1 MQALQA
7 RRGQKEQQEQQE
19 QERQDNEQQQGES
32 GESLPRMETA
42 SPYDRLCPC
51 AAATRPAPGGLSWE
65 RLGRLA
71 LLVNSSE
78 ILTKSLPEASR
89 DLPELILE
97 LLGLI
102 LGLLGLTLGLLGRSW
117 GSPGAPGS
125 LWGASWGLQKGSQS
139 PSRRLPSQKLDFR
152 SILDAIWA
160 PFFDPPDLEK
170 QGFRVEGVAFFEKSR
185 GSRKSPKNTS
195 RRKPDYH
202 GTGSARGERA

>member
-1 MQALQA
+1 MFEKQKQNRNLAIMEREAREARERQALQA

-78 ILTKSLPEASR
+78 ILTTG
-89 DLPELILE
+89 
-97 LLGLI
+97 GL
-102 LGLLGLTLGLLGRSW
+102 S
-117 GSPGAPGS
+117 
-125 LWGASWGLQKGSQS
+125 
-139 PSRRLPSQKLDFR
+139 
-152 SILDAIWA
+152 
-160 PFFDPPDLEK
+160 
-170 QGFRVEGVAFFEKSR
+170 
-185 GSRKSPKNTS
+185 
-195 RRKPDYH
+195 
-202 GTGSARGERA
+202 

>member
-78 ILTKSLPEASR
+78 ILTKSFPEASR
-89 DLPELILE
+89 DLPELTLALRGFIWG

-102 LGLLGLTLGLLGRSW
+102 
-117 GSPGAPGS
+117 
-125 LWGASWGLQKGSQS
+125 
-139 PSRRLPSQKLDFR
+139 
-152 SILDAIWA
+152 
-160 PFFDPPDLEK
+160 
-170 QGFRVEGVAFFEKSR
+170 
-185 GSRKSPKNTS
+185 
-195 RRKPDYH
+195 
-202 GTGSARGERA
+202 